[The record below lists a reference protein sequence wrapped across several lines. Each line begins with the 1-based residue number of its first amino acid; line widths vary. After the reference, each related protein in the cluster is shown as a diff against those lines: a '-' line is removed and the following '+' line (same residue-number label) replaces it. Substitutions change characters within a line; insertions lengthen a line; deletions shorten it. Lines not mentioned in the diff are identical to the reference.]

1 MDDLKLKASPR
12 DIVGKK
18 NRFLRRDGITPTHLF
33 GHDLKSLTLQCDTAE
48 LRRLIAQAGRT
59 RIISLKVDSEKHSR
73 SVLVREI
80 QQDMVTRQLL
90 HVDFYQV
97 KKGEKIVIDIPIVLV
112 GEAPAL
118 KTKGRMLAHGVTS
131 LNIEC
136 LPGSVPPQIEVD
148 VSSLEEVEQ
157 AIHVKDIVLHEDVTL
172 HTDPEQLVA
181 KISHAQ
187 MKAEEEE
194 IAEAE
199 AAEEVEA
206 VEESA
211 APDAETSP
219 ESPPS

>member
-12 DIVGKK
+12 DVVGKK

-33 GHDLKSLTLQCDTAE
+33 GHTLKSLALQCDTAE
-48 LRRLIAQAGRT
+48 LRHLIAQAGRT
-59 RIISLKVDSEKHSR
+59 QIISLKVDSEKHSR
-73 SVLVREI
+73 NVLVREI
-80 QQDMVTRQLL
+80 QQDMVTRQIL

-97 KKGEKIVIDIPIVLV
+97 KKGEKMVIDVPIVLV

-118 KTKGRMLAHGVTS
+118 KSKGRMLALGVTN
-131 LNIEC
+131 LNVEC

-148 VSSLEEVEQ
+148 LSSLEEIEQ
-157 AIHVKDIVLHEDVTL
+157 AIHVKDIVLNEDVII
-172 HTDPEQLVA
+172 HTNPEQLVV

-194 IAEAE
+194 IAEVE
-199 AAEEVEA
+199 VAEEVGAEA
-206 VEESA
+206 PVE
-211 APDAETSP
+211 ETSP